1 MVYEI
6 VVELMIILAQFFV
19 GQVFKVQKMDGF
31 LLSTPREKFLLNE
44 FQKR

>member
-19 GQVFKVQKMDGF
+19 GQVFKVQKLDG
-31 LLSTPREKFLLNE
+31 LLLCTPREKFFLKE